1 MKFALYLR
9 IQNDQFFSN
18 KKNYTNKKIIQKNRL
33 KNDLNRF
40 VVCIIEN
47 IANNCYNKMRTIF
60 ISIKSKLF

>member
-9 IQNDQFFSN
+9 IQNDQFFQI
-18 KKNYTNKKIIQKNRL
+18 KNYTNKKIIQKNRL

-47 IANNCYNKMRTIF
+47 IANNCYNIMRTIF